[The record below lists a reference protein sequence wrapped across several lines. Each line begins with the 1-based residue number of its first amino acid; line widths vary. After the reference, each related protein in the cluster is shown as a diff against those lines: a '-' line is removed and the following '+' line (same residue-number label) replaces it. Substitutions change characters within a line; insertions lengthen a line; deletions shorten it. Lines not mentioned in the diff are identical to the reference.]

1 MADPRFYSNRG
12 PFSIAQIVE
21 CCGGKLVENPDNKRM
36 LSDVS
41 ALTSAEIHE
50 VAFVDNRRYASEL
63 ENTQAGL
70 LLLPSDLAGRA
81 PSNSI
86 VVECDNAYD
95 AFAKIAESFY
105 PEASVSCFESSN
117 TAISNK
123 AKIGINVSISPGVV
137 INDDAVIGSGCF
149 IGANTTIGRA
159 VIIGE
164 NTWIGPNSTLCY
176 CIIGDSNIIHTGVR
190 IGQDGYGFSPGFPS
204 HRKVPQLGR
213 VLIGDNVEIGAN
225 SCIDRGSLLDTEIGS
240 GTKIDNL
247 VQIAHNVRIG
257 SGCLFAGQ
265 VGVAGSTSIGD
276 YVMIG
281 GQTAITGHINIGDR
295 VQIGGKSSVTKD
307 LESGKK
313 VLGNPAVD
321 ARLQWTR
328 LATLNKLAKRKK

>member
-21 CCGGKLVENPDNKRM
+21 SCGGKLAENPDSKRI

-41 ALTSAEIHE
+41 ALTGAGVHE

-63 ENTQAGL
+63 ENTKAGL
-70 LLLPSDLAGRA
+70 LLLPSDLIGRA
-81 PSNSI
+81 PSNSA
-86 VVECDNAYD
+86 VVECDNTYD
-95 AFAKIAESFY
+95 SFAQIAELFY
-105 PEASVSCFESSN
+105 PELSVSSVESSN
-117 TAISNK
+117 KAISNK
-123 AKIGINVSISPGVV
+123 AEIGIDVSISPGVI

-149 IGANTTIGRA
+149 IGANTIIGKA
-159 VIIGE
+159 VVIGE

-190 IGQDGYGFSPGFPS
+190 IGQDGFGFSPGFPS

-225 SCIDRGSLLDTEIGS
+225 SCIDRGSLLDTEIGN

-247 VQIAHNVRIG
+247 VQIAHNVRVG

-265 VGVAGSTSIGD
+265 VGVAGSSSIGD

-281 GQTAITGHINIGDR
+281 GQTAISGHLTIGDK

-307 LESGKK
+307 LESGRK

-321 ARLQWTR
+321 SRVHWKR
-328 LATLNKLAKRKK
+328 LATLNKLTKSKK

>member
-1 MADPRFYSNRG
+1 MADPRFYCNRG

-21 CCGGKLVENPDNKRM
+21 CCGGKLVGNPDNKRM

-213 VLIGDNVEIGAN
+213 VLVGDNVEIGAN

-247 VQIAHNVRIG
+247 VQIAHNVRVG

-265 VGVAGSTSIGD
+265 VGVAGSSNIGD

-281 GQTAITGHINIGDR
+281 GQTAISGHLTIGDK

-307 LESGKK
+307 IESGRK

-321 ARLQWTR
+321 SRVHWKR
-328 LATLNKLAKRKK
+328 LATLNKLTKTKK

>member
-12 PFSIAQIVE
+12 PYSIDQIVGS
-21 CCGGKLVENPDNKRM
+21 CGGKLLKNPDNKRV
-36 LSDVS
+36 LNDVS
-41 ALTSAEIHE
+41 ALSGAEVHE

-63 ENTQAGL
+63 DNTQAGL
-70 LLLPSDLAGRA
+70 LLLPPDLVGRA
-81 PSNSI
+81 PSNAA

-95 AFAKIAESFY
+95 SFAKIAELFY
-105 PEASVSCFESSN
+105 PEIYVSSFDPSN

-123 AKIGINVSISPGVV
+123 AKIASDVSISPGVT
-137 INDDAVIGSGCF
+137 IYDDAVIGSGCF
-149 IGANTTIGRA
+149 IGANTIIGNA
-159 VIIGE
+159 VVIGE

-176 CIIGDSNIIHTGVR
+176 CIVGDSNIIHTGVR
-190 IGQDGYGFSPGFPS
+190 IGQDGFGFSPGFPD

-225 SCIDRGSLLDTEIGS
+225 SCVDRGSLLDTEIGN

-247 VQIAHNVRIG
+247 VQIAHNVRVG

-265 VGVAGSTSIGD
+265 VGVAGSSSIGD

-281 GQTAITGHINIGDR
+281 GQTAISGHLTIGDK
-295 VQIGGKSSVTKD
+295 VQIGGKSSVTKN
-307 LESGKK
+307 LASGSK

-321 ARLQWTR
+321 SRLHWKR
-328 LATLNKLAKRKK
+328 MATLNKLTKRKK